1 MKNLYNS
8 KLRKLLPSMPSL
20 RPPKFVCIFS
30 FGVLGFAGV
39 AGGGRGGGL
48 FGEMTSFFSNFRS
61 QLGICR
67 QFLSKN
73 RSIRNLRQI
82 FCHLIANR
90 AENSK
95 YMWIFGS
102 LKWVQSGV
110 MGGVGG
116 GGRGGSWGSR
126 RKHPVEHPSK
136 NQNEASKLRAG
147 WS

>member
-116 GGRGGSWGSR
+116 GVGGGREGRGENTPWNTPPKTKM
-126 RKHPVEHPSK
+126 KHP
-136 NQNEASKLRAG
+136 N
-147 WS
+147 